1 MNRRLVTMTC
11 AIAIGISLVA
21 LQADATT
28 AGPMMGAAAPSA
40 TQQNQSMIQMKAH
53 LRHEQLEQRQMMK
66 REAYLKAHKNEKAA
80 AMETKRIQAGKA
92 EIVKLKHEMS
102 SVKAKTTKN

>member
-1 MNRRLVTMTC
+1 MNRRLITMIC
-11 AIAIGISLVA
+11 AIAIGTSLIA
-21 LQADATT
+21 LQSDAAT
-28 AGPMMGAAAPSA
+28 AGPMMGAAPSA

-80 AMETKRIQAGKA
+80 AMETKRIQTGKA

>member
-1 MNRRLVTMTC
+1 
-11 AIAIGISLVA
+11 
-21 LQADATT
+21 
-28 AGPMMGAAAPSA
+28 
-40 TQQNQSMIQMKAH
+40 
-53 LRHEQLEQRQMMK
+53 MMK

>member
-1 MNRRLVTMTC
+1 MNRRLITMIC
-11 AIAIGISLVA
+11 ATAIGTSLVA

-28 AGPMMGAAAPSA
+28 PMMEAAPSA

-80 AMETKRIQAGKA
+80 AMEAKRIQAGKA

-102 SVKAKTTKN
+102 SVKAKTSKN